1 MMMNDNKEIIKFEDL
16 FKEEIKERKMNK
28 KPADK
33 RNYGYAIVFYLLIM
47 YVFASLVFIIAS
59 DVDALHVTYN
69 EDERVLESVLSS
81 EHALTFMKPETYAL
95 YENEYQRY
103 LKIIDTQGI
112 YNDYLIIVNKLNPY
126 YESFFFILDDVSE
139 VLVFNS
145 TRITEL
151 TNPQF
156 GELYWDE
163 DDSAI
168 VIYKGASQDFPST
181 NNSLLVRTLDG
192 PVTQFS
198 SFGMAL
204 VNIIIYLA
212 LFPGV
217 LYILRKEVNIDLD
230 ELKEKKNTIFPA
242 VAIGYALV
250 IVGNVIANFIS
261 KELSNAFG
269 ILPSES
275 VNQQII
281 VQALRSDG
289 VLLIFLSA
297 VILGPVVEELIFRK
311 AIFGLIKNN
320 SVALAVSSFI
330 FGAIHLVGEASI
342 GEALV
347 NGVAYFMMGIVFGY
361 IYLRNNRNIWIP
373 TLVHILSNLISVLA
387 ILFLL

>member
-1 MMMNDNKEIIKFEDL
+1 MMNDHKEIIKFEDL
-16 FKEEIKERKMNK
+16 FKEEIKQRKMNK
-28 KPADK
+28 KPLDK

-59 DVDALHVTYN
+59 DIEDLQVTYT
-69 EDERVLESVLSS
+69 EDERVLESVLYSD
-81 EHALTFMKPETYAL
+81 HALTFMKPETYAL
-95 YENEYQRY
+95 YKDNYQKY
-103 LKIIDTQGI
+103 LKIIDTQGV
-112 YNDYLIIVNKLNPY
+112 YDDYLILVNKFNPY
-126 YESFFFILDDVSE
+126 YESFFYVLDDVSE

-145 TRITEL
+145 ERINQL
-151 TNPQF
+151 TNPSF
-156 GELYWDE
+156 GNLYWD
-163 DDSAI
+163 DDESQI
-168 VIYKGASQDFPST
+168 VIYKGAAQDFPSM
-181 NNSLLVRTLDG
+181 NLSILVRTLEG
-192 PVTQFS
+192 PVTEFS
-198 SFGMAL
+198 SFGMSL

-212 LFPGV
+212 LFPGIV
-217 LYILRKEVNIDLD
+217 YILKKDVKLDLD
-230 ELKEKKNTIFPA
+230 ELKEKKNAIFPA

-250 IVGNVIANFIS
+250 IIGNVISNFIS

-311 AIFGLIKNN
+311 ALFGLIKHNG
-320 SVALAVSSFI
+320 VALAVSSFI

-342 GEALV
+342 QEALV

-387 ILFLL
+387 ILFIL

>member
-1 MMMNDNKEIIKFEDL
+1 MNDHKEIIKFEDL
-16 FKEEIKERKMNK
+16 FKEEIKQRKMNK
-28 KPADK
+28 KPLDK

-59 DVDALHVTYN
+59 DIEDLQVTYT
-69 EDERVLESVLSS
+69 EDERVLESVLYSD
-81 EHALTFMKPETYAL
+81 HALTFMKPETYAL
-95 YENEYQRY
+95 YKDNYQKY
-103 LKIIDTQGI
+103 LKIIDTQGV
-112 YNDYLIIVNKLNPY
+112 YDDYLILVNKFNPY
-126 YESFFFILDDVSE
+126 YESFFYVLDDVSE

-145 TRITEL
+145 ERINQL
-151 TNPQF
+151 TNPSF
-156 GELYWDE
+156 GNLYWD
-163 DDSAI
+163 DDESQI
-168 VIYKGASQDFPST
+168 VIYKGAAQDFPSM
-181 NNSLLVRTLDG
+181 NLSILVRTLEG
-192 PVTQFS
+192 PVTEFS
-198 SFGMAL
+198 SFGMSL

-212 LFPGV
+212 LFPGIV
-217 LYILRKEVNIDLD
+217 YILKKDVKLDLD
-230 ELKEKKNTIFPA
+230 ELKEKKNAIFPA

-250 IVGNVIANFIS
+250 IIGNVISNFIS

-311 AIFGLIKNN
+311 ALFGLIKHNG
-320 SVALAVSSFI
+320 VALAVSSFI

-342 GEALV
+342 QEALV

-387 ILFLL
+387 ILFIL